1 MLSVYLLAG
10 SGFTCRTRPL
20 FVGGLS
26 TRLLSS
32 EISNMGFMLL
42 ASLVDSIIFQISVF
56 FVLGVRSECFCLWV

>member
-10 SGFTCRTRPL
+10 SGFTYRTRPL

-42 ASLVDSIIFQISVF
+42 ASLVDSIIFQNLCIF
-56 FVLGVRSECFCLWV
+56 RTGCAQ